1 MSNSKENEKNLSD
14 EVNPYSPDLSLPN
27 KGWTVDR
34 EEVVQKWIDRAQ
46 CYKWL
51 NEQTF
56 ERYKKINYCFSIPV
70 IVISTVTGTA
80 SFGLDAYVDTEDRYI
95 VQSLIGTMSLGAGI
109 ISTLGNFFRYSEKM
123 EKHRIVAT
131 QWDKLYRF
139 METELSLHPML
150 RKDSKTF
157 IRNCQHDIEKI
168 MENMPKFP
176 EEIIK
181 RFEKQFKH
189 KIDLIKP
196 TSLDHFK
203 IPYSSITVDE
213 ALEIIKTNQ
222 ETNTIFQEKKA
233 DETTIF
239 EKNQDKNQTDKIEH
253 PINEFIIHVDKTE
266 NKNTDK
272 ALEHSLNSFSEDDKV

>member
-1 MSNSKENEKNLSD
+1 MSISKENEKITS
-14 EVNPYSPDLSLPN
+14 EVNPQSPDVILPN

-46 CYKWL
+46 CHKWL

-95 VQSLIGTMSLGAGI
+95 VQSIIGTMSLGAGI

-123 EKHRIVAT
+123 EKHRIAAS

-157 IRNCQHDIEKI
+157 FRNCQHDIEKI
-168 MENMPKFP
+168 MENMSKYPD
-176 EEIIK
+176 EIIK
-181 RFEKQFKH
+181 LFEKQFKH

-196 TSLDHFK
+196 TELDHFK

-222 ETNTIFQEKKA
+222 DTSTFFQEKKA
-233 DETTIF
+233 YDSNIF
-239 EKNQDKNQTDKIEH
+239 EINQEKNQTDKIEN
-253 PINEFIIHVDKTE
+253 PINEFIIRVDKTE
-266 NKNTDK
+266 NKDK
-272 ALEHSLNSFSEDDKV
+272 TVEHSLNSFSEEKV